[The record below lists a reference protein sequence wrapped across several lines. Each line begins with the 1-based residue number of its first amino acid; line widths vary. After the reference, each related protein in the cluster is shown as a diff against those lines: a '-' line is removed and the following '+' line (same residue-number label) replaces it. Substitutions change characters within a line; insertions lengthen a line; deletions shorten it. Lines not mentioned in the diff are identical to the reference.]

1 MTTHHTLHFSAAD
14 ALSERENESVHLAV
28 TSPPYPMIEM
38 WDAAFADWES
48 RYGESG
54 ETALESIRS
63 ALDAGRGW
71 NAFEAMHVLLDSVW
85 RECFRV
91 LTDGGF
97 LVINI
102 GDATRSLGSE
112 FALYP
117 NHARIV
123 SSCVSIGFTSLP
135 GILWRKQTNA
145 PNKFMGS
152 GMLPAGAYVTLEHEH
167 ILILRKGGKRV
178 FRANA
183 EKARRRESA
192 LFWEERN
199 RWFSDLWDF
208 KGDRQ
213 EMGDGAER
221 SRSGAFPFELP
232 FRIVNMYSLLDDLV
246 LDPFAGTG
254 TTLAAAAAC
263 GRHSVGY
270 EVDVSLRPAVAATC
284 SRITDAG
291 RARQEQRLSEHRD
304 FVAKAAERG
313 RPKTAH
319 HNRTHDLPV
328 VTGQERELTI
338 MRPERV
344 QFAAGSLPTQD
355 PAGASGP
362 SQGPA
367 GAAQGPAGAAPSGP
381 ELDLFPA
388 TDSHGP
394 LSFDVDLEPAGSPP
408 RH

>member
-1 MTTHHTLHFSAAD
+1 MTTHHTLRFAAAD
-14 ALSERENESVHLAV
+14 ALGERPADSVNLVV

-38 WDAAFADWES
+38 WDAAFAAW
-48 RYGESG
+48 GE
-54 ETALESIRS
+54 EQDTIRA

-71 NAFEAMHVLLDSVW
+71 DAFEAMHVLLDSVW
-85 RECFRV
+85 KQCFRV
-91 LTDGGF
+91 LADGGF

-102 GDATRSLGSE
+102 GDATRSVGSE

-117 NHARIV
+117 NHARII
-123 SSCVSIGFTSLP
+123 SACVRLGFTPLP
-135 GILWRKQTNA
+135 GVLWRKQTNA

-178 FRANA
+178 FRTNA

-213 EMGDGAER
+213 EMGDGAAR

-232 FRIVNMYSLLDDLV
+232 FRIVNMYSLLDDVV

-270 EVDVSLRPAVAATC
+270 EVDVSLRPAAAATC
-284 SRITDAG
+284 ARITDAG
-291 RARQEQRLSEHRD
+291 RARQEQRITDHGNFL
-304 FVAKAAERG
+304 AEAGKRG
-313 RPKTAH
+313 RPNINH
-319 HNRTHDLPV
+319 HNSSHDMPV

-338 MRPERV
+338 MRPTRIG
-344 QFAAGSLPTQD
+344 FADSALLTGS
-355 PAGASGP
+355 ASGGSTEAEP
-362 SQGPA
+362 G
-367 GAAQGPAGAAPSGP
+367 
-381 ELDLFPA
+381 LDLGLFPA
-388 TDSHGP
+388 TDPNEP
-394 LSFDVDLEPAGSPP
+394 LSFDVHLERAGSPSGG
-408 RH
+408 